1 MANIVGLVGGCVTTL
16 SGIPQI
22 YQMYTTRET
31 KAIGWTMLSMW
42 TTGLSMTT
50 FYGIFSQQIPVWLPS
65 TISLGMTI
73 SMMGIK
79 YVYENQASY
88 QSYTEV

>member
-16 SGIPQI
+16 SGVPQI
-22 YQMYTTRET
+22 YHHTRN
-31 KAIGWTMLSMW
+31 KSYRVDNAFNVGDWIVND
-42 TTGLSMTT
+42 
-50 FYGIFSQQIPVWLPS
+50 GIFSQQIPVWLPS